1 VLFDAAVA
9 FELERCESA
18 GVPARRAPGRVSLTP
33 IRPPRYLRSGQV
45 VLSQVPHHDN
55 VVQHRRRISKNSHL
69 VTIIWPWLLLLTAMS
84 LPRDPQ
90 APPELPLHISIQQRN
105 FNSDR
110 QRVPGS
116 SPAYYN
122 GDPRNDI
129 LVIEE
134 LDLIPNPPVE

>member
-1 VLFDAAVA
+1 MRMKKQKLKDTTNT
-9 FELERCESA
+9 
-18 GVPARRAPGRVSLTP
+18 ARRAPGRVSLTS

-55 VVQHRRRISKNSHL
+55 VFQHRRRISKNSHL